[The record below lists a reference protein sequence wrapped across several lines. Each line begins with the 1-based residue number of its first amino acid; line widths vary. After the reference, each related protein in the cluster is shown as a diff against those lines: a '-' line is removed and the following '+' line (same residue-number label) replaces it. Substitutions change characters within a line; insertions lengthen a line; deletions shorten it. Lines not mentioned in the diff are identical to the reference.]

1 MCEGAIEAKLVL
13 PSGECAFNCPQ
24 KEEEEEEE
32 EGRPSVSEGVP
43 VGVSRQCW

>member
-24 KEEEEEEE
+24 KEEEEEEI
-32 EGRPSVSEGVP
+32 SEVVL

>member
-32 EGRPSVSEGVP
+32 GRPSVSEGVL
-43 VGVSRQCW
+43 VGVSRQWW